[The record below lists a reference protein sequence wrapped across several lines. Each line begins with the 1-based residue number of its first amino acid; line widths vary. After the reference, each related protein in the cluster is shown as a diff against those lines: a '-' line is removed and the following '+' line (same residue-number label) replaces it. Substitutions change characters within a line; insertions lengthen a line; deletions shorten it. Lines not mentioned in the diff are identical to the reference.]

1 MGDSHYDA
9 NYVDLLISEKKKL
22 GDGQKRIGRGQFLA
36 TVLIV
41 DTLLVAHLE
50 YLASEYTV

>member
-1 MGDSHYDA
+1 MLQIQSIYSFPRKEA
-9 NYVDLLISEKKKL
+9 CSRV
-22 GDGQKRIGRGQFLA
+22 KRTGCRQFLA
-36 TVLIV
+36 AVLIV